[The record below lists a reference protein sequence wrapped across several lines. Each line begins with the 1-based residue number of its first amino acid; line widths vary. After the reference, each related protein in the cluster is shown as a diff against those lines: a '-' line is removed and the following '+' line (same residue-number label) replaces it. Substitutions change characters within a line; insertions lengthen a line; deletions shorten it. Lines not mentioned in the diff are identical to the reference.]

1 VKMFRL
7 VKEGTRALGAR
18 KLRTF
23 FMMLGTIVGITAL
36 TVIMAIGAGT
46 EREVMN
52 RVKGFGFRAII
63 VSAGGGRG
71 PLGPRAT
78 TTTLREEDVEAVRD
92 RVSGIEAMSPTAMKV
107 GVSIKRGAAQTNAL
121 VFAIEPDWHEAWEW
135 FTSEGAPIEA
145 EDMASLARVC
155 VLGTSVSRELFGEAS
170 PIGEYVQIG
179 NVRFL
184 VKGVLESR
192 GTSPVGSD
200 FDNRALVPLTTGL
213 RRLFNQDYLS
223 QIRILVEDP
232 DQLEP
237 IGEQVRKLLRECH
250 HITPPEEDDFRV
262 RTAADVARMVRGVSG
277 TMSTLLTTLAGLS
290 LIVGGIVLMNILLIS
305 VNERTAEIGLR
316 RAIGATRRDIFTQ
329 FLAESIAITS
339 LGMLIGA
346 GLGFGAS
353 TLVGSMTTMKV
364 VISWTP
370 FALGLGFSLMVG
382 LFFGIQPARKAARLS
397 PVQALR

>member
-1 VKMFRL
+1 MKMFRL

-237 IGEQVRKLLRECH
+237 IGEQVRKLLRERH

-339 LGMLIGA
+339 LGMLIGV